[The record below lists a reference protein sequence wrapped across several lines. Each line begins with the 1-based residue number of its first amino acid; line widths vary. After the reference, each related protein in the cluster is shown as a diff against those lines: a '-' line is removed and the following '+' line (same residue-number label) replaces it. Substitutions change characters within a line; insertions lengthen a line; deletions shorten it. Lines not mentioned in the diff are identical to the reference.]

1 MKKVFT
7 LSLCLMLSVF
17 LATGCGKDA
26 KESNS
31 TSNEEKK
38 TEEVKSKGNCSV
50 FECIEKT
57 TGKDTLE
64 DMNKIIG
71 FEGTVLR
78 EGTGWKTYSWELN
91 DTDSVET
98 TFYSTSSTTKI
109 NFKDDRIKN
118 SKVSFAKYDELKK
131 ALNNRESVSYD
142 KVKELFGGEEGTLV
156 EKDNSGYKYRWVN
169 AEGGYLNVS
178 FNSDK
183 SKCTMVMG
191 RM

>member
-1 MKKVFT
+1 MKKLFLCIAVIVCAAT
-7 LSLCLMLSVF
+7 L
-17 LATGCGKDA
+17 TGCGKST
-26 KESNS
+26 KTESESSS
-31 TSNEEKK
+31 TSNKV
-38 TEEVKSKGNCSV
+38 EEVKSKGNCSV
-50 FECIEKT
+50 FECITKT

-64 DMNKIIG
+64 DLNKIIG

-78 EGTGWKTYSWELN
+78 EGQGWKTYSWELN

-98 TFYSTSSTTKI
+98 TFFSTSSSTKI

-118 SKVSFAKYDELKK
+118 DKVTFEKYDELKK
-131 ALNNRESVSYD
+131 ALNNREAVSYD
-142 KVKELFGGEEGTLV
+142 KVKELFGGQDGTLV
-156 EKDNSGYKYRWVN
+156 EKDNSSYKYRWVN

-183 SKCTMVMG
+183 TKCTMVMG

>member
-1 MKKVFT
+1 MKKVF
-7 LSLCLMLSVF
+7 LCLAVMVCAITL
-17 LATGCGKDA
+17 TGCGSSKT
-26 KESNS
+26 EGGNS
-31 TSNEEKK
+31 SSSKA
-38 TEEVKSKGNCSV
+38 EEVKSKGNCSV

-64 DMNKIIG
+64 SMNTLIG

-78 EGTGWKTYSWELN
+78 EGTGWKTYKWELN

-98 TFYSTSSTTKI
+98 TFYSTSSSTKI

-131 ALNNRESVSYD
+131 ALNNREAVSYD
-142 KVKELFGGEEGTLV
+142 KVKELFGGQDGTLV
-156 EKDNSGYKYRWVN
+156 EKDNSSYKYRWVN

-183 SKCTMVMG
+183 TKCTMVMG

>member
-1 MKKVFT
+1 MKKFLA
-7 LSLCLMLSVF
+7 LSICLMLAVF
-17 LATGCGKDA
+17 ITTGCGKDTKENTSPA
-26 KESNS
+26 KESN
-31 TSNEEKK
+31 K

-64 DMNKIIG
+64 DMNKLIG

-78 EGTGWKTYSWELN
+78 EGTGWKTYSWKLN

-131 ALNNRESVSYD
+131 ALNNRESISYD

-156 EKDNSGYKYRWVN
+156 EKDNYSNKYRWVN

-183 SKCTMVMG
+183 TKCTMVMG

>member
-1 MKKVFT
+1 MKKVFA

-17 LATGCGKDA
+17 LATGCGKDT
-26 KESNS
+26 KENNS
-31 TSNEEKK
+31 TSKEEKK

-109 NFKDDRIKN
+109 NFKDERIKN

-131 ALNNRESVSYD
+131 ALNNRESISYD

-156 EKDNSGYKYRWVN
+156 EKDNSGSKYRWVN

>member
-1 MKKVFT
+1 MKKILLFLVVAVCAVT
-7 LSLCLMLSVF
+7 L
-17 LATGCGKDA
+17 TGCGKSSSEA
-26 KESNS
+26 GSSSSSKEI
-31 TSNEEKK
+31 T
-38 TEEVKSKGNCSV
+38 SKGNCNV

-64 DMNKIIG
+64 DMNKLIG

-78 EGTGWKTYSWELN
+78 EGTGWKTYKWELN

-98 TFYSTSSTTKI
+98 TFYSTSTATKI

-118 SKVSFAKYDELKK
+118 NKVDFSKYNELKK

-142 KVKELFGGEEGTLV
+142 KVKELFGGQDGTLV
-156 EKDNSGYKYRWVN
+156 EKDNSSVKYRWVN
-169 AEGGYLNVS
+169 SEGGYLNVS
-178 FNSDK
+178 FNADK
-183 SKCTMVMG
+183 TKCTMVMG